1 MLPLRVL
8 HVIPSVSPR
17 DGGPTQAIGIIE
29 RALARAGVEVTT
41 LTTDHDL
48 ALVGPC
54 PPATANGA
62 RRIYTRK
69 WLTPYKVAPALVPR
83 LMQSVAQHDVVH
95 IHALF
100 SFASTAAAW
109 AARRRRVPF
118 IVRPLGALSGFG
130 LRARRRLLKRLS
142 MALIERGM
150 LRDAAAVHFTS
161 RAELA
166 DADALGLQMR
176 GVVIPLGVDADDGPP
191 VAPLAHP
198 ALAGR
203 RVILFLSRLDPK
215 KNLETL
221 VNAVAT
227 SPALRT
233 SCALVVAGAGS
244 PGYVASLKA
253 RAAAAGLAE
262 RTLWLGHIEGVE
274 KRAALAAADVFVLPS
289 FSENFGIAAIEAL
302 RAGTPCVLGHGVAV
316 AREVEEAGAGIAVTP
331 EPEAIARA
339 LERILGQD
347 GGVARAMSLQARR
360 IADRNFSAYGMA
372 HELVALYEDVCG
384 RGNRDSGRPS

>member
-1 MLPLRVL
+1 
-8 HVIPSVSPR
+8 
-17 DGGPTQAIGIIE
+17 
-29 RALARAGVEVTT
+29 
-41 LTTDHDL
+41 
-48 ALVGPC
+48 GPC

-69 WLTPYKVAPALVPR
+69 WLTPYKVAPAMVPC

-100 SFASTAAAW
+100 SFASSAAAW

-118 IVRPLGALSGFG
+118 IVRPLGTLSGFG

-191 VAPLAHP
+191 VAPLVHP

-221 VNAVAT
+221 VDAVAT

-233 SCALVVAGAGS
+233 SCALVVAGAGA

-253 RAAAAGLAE
+253 RAEAAGIAE
-262 RTLWLGHIEGVE
+262 RT
-274 KRAALAAADVFVLPS
+274 
-289 FSENFGIAAIEAL
+289 
-302 RAGTPCVLGHGVAV
+302 
-316 AREVEEAGAGIAVTP
+316 
-331 EPEAIARA
+331 
-339 LERILGQD
+339 
-347 GGVARAMSLQARR
+347 
-360 IADRNFSAYGMA
+360 
-372 HELVALYEDVCG
+372 
-384 RGNRDSGRPS
+384 